1 MLLKKYFKA
10 RYLIL
15 TRVKCEE
22 GLWCQLC
29 KYWDFSNTDDHR
41 TCKQH
46 IPTKAKL
53 FKVYDHCI
61 HVLYD
66 KLKIFP
72 KHISI
77 GNNYT
82 YVIKED

>member
-1 MLLKKYFKA
+1 MLLKKYLKA
-10 RYLIL
+10 KYITL
-15 TRVKCEE
+15 TRIKCEE

-29 KYWDFSNTDDHR
+29 KYWDISNA

-46 IPTKAKL
+46 LPPKAKL
-53 FKVYDHCI
+53 FSVYVSVYDHCI

-72 KHISI
+72 KHLSI
-77 GNNYT
+77 GNNYA

>member
-1 MLLKKYFKA
+1 MLLKKYLKA
-10 RYLIL
+10 RYITL
-15 TRVKCEE
+15 TRIKCEE

-29 KYWDFSNTDDHR
+29 KYWDFSNTDDNR

-46 IPTKAKL
+46 IPPKAKL
-53 FKVYDHCI
+53 FTTYDHCI

-72 KHISI
+72 KSI
-77 GNNYT
+77 NIGT
-82 YVIKED
+82 TCAYVVKED